1 MTVHRADPRESCRC
15 DGGADGPEHRALVM
29 RVNASFEKDRER
41 ALLGMAVA
49 SAEALRRR
57 AIAPTNGHA

>member
-1 MTVHRADPRESCRC
+1 MIDDPREGCRC
-15 DGGADGPEHRALVM
+15 NGGANGHDHRLLVM

-41 ALLGMAVA
+41 ALFGQGNTT
-49 SAEALRRR
+49 SEALRRR